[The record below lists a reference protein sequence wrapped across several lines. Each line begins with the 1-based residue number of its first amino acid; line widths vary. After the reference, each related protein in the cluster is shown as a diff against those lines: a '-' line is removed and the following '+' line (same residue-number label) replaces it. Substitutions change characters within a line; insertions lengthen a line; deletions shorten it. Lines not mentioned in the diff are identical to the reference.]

1 MDFINLTNIIIVIS
15 VYFFL
20 LIVLYFNKNLFTVS
34 FGFQAIVLLFTVLI
48 FTFIVLLV
56 YYLIDYYYGDVNKK
70 INTSEE
76 EEYRYIPPPPPK
88 PTQQKIIPNLKPL
101 TSNISNI
108 SNNNMEKYNK
118 PEVFHIHNNIFTY
131 EDAKDVCKSY
141 GAQLATLDQIKEA
154 YNNGADWCNY
164 GWSQNNTAYYP
175 TQQKTYDEMQKDPK
189 TKFNCGKPGINGGYF
204 DNPKLRFGINC
215 YGVKPEGMSKS
226 YPKDV
231 KKNGSSSSE
240 SEEDVPKKDWSKIHK
255 DLQISGWDNYKW
267 SNYSNPKSST
277 C

>member
-1 MDFINLTNIIIVIS
+1 MDFINLTNIIIVVS

-34 FGFQAIVLLFTVLI
+34 FGFQAVVLLFTVFI

-56 YYLIDYYYGDVNKK
+56 YYLIDYYYDDVKK

-76 EEYRYIPPPPPK
+76 EYLYIPPPPPK
-88 PTQQKIIPNLKPL
+88 PTQQKLIQQKPL
-101 TSNISNI
+101 TSSNISNI

-154 YNNGADWCNY
+154 YTNGADWCNY
-164 GWSQNNTAYYP
+164 GWSHNNTAYYP

-215 YGVKPEGMSKS
+215 YGIKPEGMSKS
-226 YPKDV
+226 YPKGVNKD
-231 KKNGSSSSE
+231 GSSSSE
-240 SEEDVPKKDWSKIHK
+240 STDDVPKKDWSKIHN

-267 SNYSNPKSST
+267 SNYSHPKNAT

>member
-1 MDFINLTNIIIVIS
+1 MDFINLTNIIIVVS

-34 FGFQAIVLLFTVLI
+34 FGFQAVVLLFTVFI

-56 YYLIDYYYGDVNKK
+56 YYLIDYYYGDVKK
-70 INTSEE
+70 VNTSEE
-76 EEYRYIPPPPPK
+76 EYLYIPPPPPK
-88 PTQQKIIPNLKPL
+88 PTQQKLTQQKPL
-101 TSNISNI
+101 TSSNISNI

-154 YNNGADWCNY
+154 YTNGADWCNY
-164 GWSQNNTAYYP
+164 GWSHNNTAYYP

-215 YGVKPEGMSKS
+215 YGIKPEGMSKS
-226 YPKDV
+226 YPKGVNKD
-231 KKNGSSSSE
+231 GSSSSE
-240 SEEDVPKKDWSKIHK
+240 STDDVPKKDWSKIHN

-267 SNYSNPKSST
+267 SNYSHPKNAT